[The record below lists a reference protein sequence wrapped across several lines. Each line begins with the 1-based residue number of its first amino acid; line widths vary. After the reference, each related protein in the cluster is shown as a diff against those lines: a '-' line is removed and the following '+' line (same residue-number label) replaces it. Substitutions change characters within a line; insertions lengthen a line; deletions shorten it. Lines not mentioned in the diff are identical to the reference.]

1 MDPAIFFVGLISIAG
16 SFFFGLLAHDKPGFA
31 QTIACGVLSLMFFL
45 FGALVWLG
53 ADVVGFIGMRRVDA
67 FAQSE
72 GSEE

>member
-1 MDPAIFFVGLISIAG
+1 MTIFFVGLISIAG
-16 SFFFGLLAHDKPGFA
+16 SIYFGLLAHDKPGLA
-31 QTIACGVLSLMFFL
+31 QTMGCGVLSLILFL

-53 ADVVGFIGMRRVDA
+53 ADVVGFIGMRHVDA